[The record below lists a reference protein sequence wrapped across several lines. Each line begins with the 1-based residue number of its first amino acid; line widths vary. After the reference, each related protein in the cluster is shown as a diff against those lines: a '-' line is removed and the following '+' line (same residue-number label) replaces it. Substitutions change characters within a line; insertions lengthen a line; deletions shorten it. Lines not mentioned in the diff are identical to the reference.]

1 MSDTAV
7 ADVVND
13 LEPEAQ
19 EKVLVLGQGRPDE
32 LVFVQKPLTFFGK
45 LRFFAVAGKAIEEAI
60 SDGVSISELLEVP
73 EDEEGNKLP
82 LDARS
87 FSEADTFVKAVS
99 KLIQYAPDMVG
110 DLYCVILAVPRG
122 QTEYVKDRLEAE
134 LDDEQGIQVIET
146 FIDQN
151 WEPLVDFFSQRIA
164 PLVSQV
170 SQKVQ
175 DRDSAQSKPSRAT
188 RRSTRKQ

>member
-19 EKVLVLGQGRPDE
+19 EYVVVLGAGQPDE
-32 LVFVQKPLTFFGK
+32 LVFVQRPLTFFGK
-45 LRFFAVAGKAIEEAI
+45 LRFFGVASKAIETALE
-60 SDGVSISELLEVP
+60 DGASIAELLEVP
-73 EDEEGNKLP
+73 DREAGAP
-82 LDARS
+82 LSADSLR
-87 FSEADTFVKAVS
+87 EADAFVKAVA
-99 KLIQYAPDMVG
+99 KLVEYAPELMG

-122 QTEYVKDRLEAE
+122 QTEYVISRFETE
-134 LDDEQGIQVIET
+134 LDDEQGMKIIDV

-151 WEPLVDFFSQRIA
+151 WDALLDFFSQRIA
-164 PLVSQV
+164 PLVSKV
-170 SQKVQ
+170 SSKVQ
-175 DRDSAQSKPSRAT
+175 DRNSAQSKPSRAT